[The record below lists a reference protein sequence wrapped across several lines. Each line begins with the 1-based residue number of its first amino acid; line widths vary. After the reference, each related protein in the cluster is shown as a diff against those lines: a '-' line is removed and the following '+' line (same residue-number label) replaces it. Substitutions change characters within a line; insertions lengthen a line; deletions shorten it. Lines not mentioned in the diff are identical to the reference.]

1 LRKIY
6 DLREDTDHVIQVQKA
21 TLTTKEFGLVPE
33 HGLFGSPEWW
43 SAVAD
48 GRIPVHTLEGR
59 ISRVFL
65 SGHNDWEEFEVE
77 SNGEHSSWNRVTS
90 GGRGG
95 SVERFEKAALYEV
108 GRPVR
113 LKYVRQRFRQEIQ
126 GLSFSKCVLEI
137 WIGERT
143 SSANEASV

>member
-33 HGLFGSPEWW
+33 HGPFGSPEWW

-77 SNGEHSSWNRVTS
+77 SNGEHSS
-90 GGRGG
+90 
-95 SVERFEKAALYEV
+95 
-108 GRPVR
+108 
-113 LKYVRQRFRQEIQ
+113 
-126 GLSFSKCVLEI
+126 
-137 WIGERT
+137 
-143 SSANEASV
+143 